1 MESIYDCF
9 KLNNDMKIP
18 CVGFGTYK
26 AAEGNN
32 VEVLKTAIEAG
43 YRYFDTASFYQT
55 EDFLGQA
62 IRESNLPRE
71 DFFLVSKMWK
81 DEMGYQQTKDALEKS
96 LKRLGTD
103 YLDIYLIHWPRPSA
117 DCENWKE
124 LDLET
129 WRAMEELQKEGKIR
143 GLGLSN
149 FLPHH
154 IKNILENGTVKPV
167 VNQLELHPG
176 YMQQAAVRMAANKC
190 GLPVSALDLMIAGDL
205 LGQCVAS
212 SYAARSTQ
220 VPYLGVYGACS
231 PMIEGLLLAG
241 CMIDGGYAQRV
252 CAAASSHFCT
262 AERQYRFPLAYGG
275 QRTPTAQWTATA
287 AGACIVSH
295 ADVQASVRLTHACFG
310 KICDLGVTD
319 ANNMGAAMAP
329 AAYNTIRT
337 LLSDTGTHP
346 GDYDV
351 IYTGDLGRVGS
362 RLLCTMAQ
370 DDSIVLAD
378 KHQDCGILLFS
389 EKQDVHAGGSGCGCV
404 ASVLCAHILPKL
416 AAGELRRVI
425 VAATGALMS
434 PTSVQQGE
442 SIPGICHAA
451 VLEHVGK
458 GES

>member
-9 KLNNDMKIP
+9 KLNNGMKIP

-32 VEVLKTAIEAG
+32 VEVLKTAIEAE

-176 YMQQAAVRMAANKC
+176 YMQQAAVQYCKEHGIQMQAWSPIGRRRILED
-190 GLPVSALDLMIAGDL
+190 GLIL
-205 LGQCVAS
+205 
-212 SYAARSTQ
+212 
-220 VPYLGVYGACS
+220 
-231 PMIEGLLLAG
+231 ELAG
-241 CMIDGGYAQRV
+241 KYQVSPAQLCLRFLLQNDIIPLPK
-252 CAAASSHFCT
+252 SSSMERMKQNMDLFHF
-262 AERQYRFPLAYGG
+262 E
-275 QRTPTAQWTATA
+275 
-287 AGACIVSH
+287 ISEE
-295 ADVQASVRLTHACFG
+295 DV
-310 KICDLGVTD
+310 
-319 ANNMGAAMAP
+319 
-329 AAYNTIRT
+329 
-337 LLSDTGTHP
+337 
-346 GDYDV
+346 
-351 IYTGDLGRVGS
+351 S
-362 RLLCTMAQ
+362 RLATMPQAGWSGEHPDPELAQ
-370 DDSIVLAD
+370 KNV
-378 KHQDCGILLFS
+378 
-389 EKQDVHAGGSGCGCV
+389 V
-404 ASVLCAHILPKL
+404 
-416 AAGELRRVI
+416 
-425 VAATGALMS
+425 
-434 PTSVQQGE
+434 
-442 SIPGICHAA
+442 
-451 VLEHVGK
+451 
-458 GES
+458 

>member
-32 VEVLKTAIEAG
+32 AEILKTAIEAG

-55 EDFLGQA
+55 EDFVGQA

-176 YMQQAAVRMAANKC
+176 YMQQAAVQYCKEHGIQMQAWSPIGRRRILED
-190 GLPVSALDLMIAGDL
+190 GLIL
-205 LGQCVAS
+205 
-212 SYAARSTQ
+212 
-220 VPYLGVYGACS
+220 
-231 PMIEGLLLAG
+231 ELAG
-241 CMIDGGYAQRV
+241 KYQVLPAQLCLRFLLQNDIIPLPK
-252 CAAASSHFCT
+252 SSSMERMKQNMDLFHF
-262 AERQYRFPLAYGG
+262 E
-275 QRTPTAQWTATA
+275 
-287 AGACIVSH
+287 ISEE
-295 ADVQASVRLTHACFG
+295 DV
-310 KICDLGVTD
+310 
-319 ANNMGAAMAP
+319 
-329 AAYNTIRT
+329 
-337 LLSDTGTHP
+337 
-346 GDYDV
+346 
-351 IYTGDLGRVGS
+351 S
-362 RLLCTMAQ
+362 RLATMPQAGWSGEHPDPELAQ
-370 DDSIVLAD
+370 KNV
-378 KHQDCGILLFS
+378 
-389 EKQDVHAGGSGCGCV
+389 V
-404 ASVLCAHILPKL
+404 
-416 AAGELRRVI
+416 
-425 VAATGALMS
+425 
-434 PTSVQQGE
+434 
-442 SIPGICHAA
+442 
-451 VLEHVGK
+451 
-458 GES
+458 

>member
-9 KLNNDMKIP
+9 KLNNGMKIP

-26 AAEGNN
+26 AAGGNN

-176 YMQQAAVRMAANKC
+176 YMQQAAVQYCKEHGIQMQAWSPIGRRRILED
-190 GLPVSALDLMIAGDL
+190 GLIL
-205 LGQCVAS
+205 
-212 SYAARSTQ
+212 
-220 VPYLGVYGACS
+220 
-231 PMIEGLLLAG
+231 ELAG
-241 CMIDGGYAQRV
+241 KYQVSPAQLCLRFLLQNDIIPLPK
-252 CAAASSHFCT
+252 SSSMERMKQNMDLFHF
-262 AERQYRFPLAYGG
+262 E
-275 QRTPTAQWTATA
+275 
-287 AGACIVSH
+287 ISEE
-295 ADVQASVRLTHACFG
+295 DV
-310 KICDLGVTD
+310 
-319 ANNMGAAMAP
+319 
-329 AAYNTIRT
+329 
-337 LLSDTGTHP
+337 
-346 GDYDV
+346 
-351 IYTGDLGRVGS
+351 S
-362 RLLCTMAQ
+362 RLATMPQAGWSGEHPDPELAQ
-370 DDSIVLAD
+370 KNV
-378 KHQDCGILLFS
+378 
-389 EKQDVHAGGSGCGCV
+389 V
-404 ASVLCAHILPKL
+404 
-416 AAGELRRVI
+416 
-425 VAATGALMS
+425 
-434 PTSVQQGE
+434 
-442 SIPGICHAA
+442 
-451 VLEHVGK
+451 
-458 GES
+458 

>member
-32 VEVLKTAIEAG
+32 EEVLKTAIEAG

-176 YMQQAAVRMAANKC
+176 YMQQAAVQYCKEHGIQMQAWSPIGRRRILED
-190 GLPVSALDLMIAGDL
+190 GLIL
-205 LGQCVAS
+205 
-212 SYAARSTQ
+212 
-220 VPYLGVYGACS
+220 
-231 PMIEGLLLAG
+231 ELAG
-241 CMIDGGYAQRV
+241 KYQVSPAQLCLRFLLQNDIIPLPK
-252 CAAASSHFCT
+252 SSSMERMKQNMDLFHF
-262 AERQYRFPLAYGG
+262 E
-275 QRTPTAQWTATA
+275 
-287 AGACIVSH
+287 ISEE
-295 ADVQASVRLTHACFG
+295 DV
-310 KICDLGVTD
+310 
-319 ANNMGAAMAP
+319 
-329 AAYNTIRT
+329 
-337 LLSDTGTHP
+337 
-346 GDYDV
+346 
-351 IYTGDLGRVGS
+351 S
-362 RLLCTMAQ
+362 RLATMPQAGWSGEHPDPELAQ
-370 DDSIVLAD
+370 KNV
-378 KHQDCGILLFS
+378 
-389 EKQDVHAGGSGCGCV
+389 V
-404 ASVLCAHILPKL
+404 
-416 AAGELRRVI
+416 
-425 VAATGALMS
+425 
-434 PTSVQQGE
+434 
-442 SIPGICHAA
+442 
-451 VLEHVGK
+451 
-458 GES
+458 

>member
-1 MESIYDCF
+1 
-9 KLNNDMKIP
+9 MKIP

-32 VEVLKTAIEAG
+32 VVILKTAIDAG

-176 YMQQAAVRMAANKC
+176 YMQQAAVQYCKEHGIQMQAWSPIGRRRILED
-190 GLPVSALDLMIAGDL
+190 GLIL
-205 LGQCVAS
+205 
-212 SYAARSTQ
+212 
-220 VPYLGVYGACS
+220 
-231 PMIEGLLLAG
+231 ELAG
-241 CMIDGGYAQRV
+241 KYQVSPAQLCLRFLLQNDIIPLPK
-252 CAAASSHFCT
+252 SSSMERMKQNMDLFHF
-262 AERQYRFPLAYGG
+262 E
-275 QRTPTAQWTATA
+275 
-287 AGACIVSH
+287 ISEE
-295 ADVQASVRLTHACFG
+295 DV
-310 KICDLGVTD
+310 
-319 ANNMGAAMAP
+319 
-329 AAYNTIRT
+329 
-337 LLSDTGTHP
+337 
-346 GDYDV
+346 
-351 IYTGDLGRVGS
+351 S
-362 RLLCTMAQ
+362 RLATMPQAGWSGEHPDPELAQ
-370 DDSIVLAD
+370 KNV
-378 KHQDCGILLFS
+378 
-389 EKQDVHAGGSGCGCV
+389 V
-404 ASVLCAHILPKL
+404 
-416 AAGELRRVI
+416 
-425 VAATGALMS
+425 
-434 PTSVQQGE
+434 
-442 SIPGICHAA
+442 
-451 VLEHVGK
+451 
-458 GES
+458 

>member
-9 KLNNDMKIP
+9 KLNNGMKIP

-26 AAEGNN
+26 AAERNN

-176 YMQQAAVRMAANKC
+176 YMQQAAVQYCKEHGIQMQAWSPIGRRRILED
-190 GLPVSALDLMIAGDL
+190 GLIL
-205 LGQCVAS
+205 
-212 SYAARSTQ
+212 
-220 VPYLGVYGACS
+220 
-231 PMIEGLLLAG
+231 ELAG
-241 CMIDGGYAQRV
+241 KYQVSPAQLCLRFLLQNDIIPLPK
-252 CAAASSHFCT
+252 SSSMERMKQNMDLFHF
-262 AERQYRFPLAYGG
+262 E
-275 QRTPTAQWTATA
+275 
-287 AGACIVSH
+287 ISEE
-295 ADVQASVRLTHACFG
+295 DV
-310 KICDLGVTD
+310 
-319 ANNMGAAMAP
+319 
-329 AAYNTIRT
+329 
-337 LLSDTGTHP
+337 
-346 GDYDV
+346 
-351 IYTGDLGRVGS
+351 S
-362 RLLCTMAQ
+362 RLATMPQAGWSVEHPDPELAQ
-370 DDSIVLAD
+370 KNV
-378 KHQDCGILLFS
+378 
-389 EKQDVHAGGSGCGCV
+389 V
-404 ASVLCAHILPKL
+404 
-416 AAGELRRVI
+416 
-425 VAATGALMS
+425 
-434 PTSVQQGE
+434 
-442 SIPGICHAA
+442 
-451 VLEHVGK
+451 
-458 GES
+458 

>member
-26 AAEGNN
+26 AAEWNN
-32 VEVLKTAIEAG
+32 VEILKTAIEAG

-176 YMQQAAVRMAANKC
+176 YMQQAAVQYCKEHGIQMQAWSPIGRRRILED
-190 GLPVSALDLMIAGDL
+190 GLIL
-205 LGQCVAS
+205 
-212 SYAARSTQ
+212 
-220 VPYLGVYGACS
+220 
-231 PMIEGLLLAG
+231 ELAG
-241 CMIDGGYAQRV
+241 KYQVSPAQLCLRFLLQNDIIPLPK
-252 CAAASSHFCT
+252 SSSMERMKQNMDLFHF
-262 AERQYRFPLAYGG
+262 E
-275 QRTPTAQWTATA
+275 
-287 AGACIVSH
+287 ISEE
-295 ADVQASVRLTHACFG
+295 DV
-310 KICDLGVTD
+310 
-319 ANNMGAAMAP
+319 
-329 AAYNTIRT
+329 
-337 LLSDTGTHP
+337 
-346 GDYDV
+346 
-351 IYTGDLGRVGS
+351 S
-362 RLLCTMAQ
+362 RLATMPQAGWSGEHPDPELAQ
-370 DDSIVLAD
+370 KNV
-378 KHQDCGILLFS
+378 
-389 EKQDVHAGGSGCGCV
+389 V
-404 ASVLCAHILPKL
+404 
-416 AAGELRRVI
+416 
-425 VAATGALMS
+425 
-434 PTSVQQGE
+434 
-442 SIPGICHAA
+442 
-451 VLEHVGK
+451 
-458 GES
+458 

>member
-32 VEVLKTAIEAG
+32 VEVLKIAIEAG

-176 YMQQAAVRMAANKC
+176 YMQQAAVQYCKEHGIQMQAWSPIGRRRILED
-190 GLPVSALDLMIAGDL
+190 GLIL
-205 LGQCVAS
+205 
-212 SYAARSTQ
+212 
-220 VPYLGVYGACS
+220 
-231 PMIEGLLLAG
+231 ELAG
-241 CMIDGGYAQRV
+241 KYQVSPAQLCLRFLLQNDIIPLPK
-252 CAAASSHFCT
+252 SSSMERMKQNMDLFHF
-262 AERQYRFPLAYGG
+262 E
-275 QRTPTAQWTATA
+275 
-287 AGACIVSH
+287 ISEE
-295 ADVQASVRLTHACFG
+295 DV
-310 KICDLGVTD
+310 
-319 ANNMGAAMAP
+319 
-329 AAYNTIRT
+329 
-337 LLSDTGTHP
+337 
-346 GDYDV
+346 
-351 IYTGDLGRVGS
+351 S
-362 RLLCTMAQ
+362 RLATMPQAGWSGEHPDPELAQ
-370 DDSIVLAD
+370 KNV
-378 KHQDCGILLFS
+378 
-389 EKQDVHAGGSGCGCV
+389 V
-404 ASVLCAHILPKL
+404 
-416 AAGELRRVI
+416 
-425 VAATGALMS
+425 
-434 PTSVQQGE
+434 
-442 SIPGICHAA
+442 
-451 VLEHVGK
+451 
-458 GES
+458 

>member
-26 AAEGNN
+26 AAGGNN

-176 YMQQAAVRMAANKC
+176 YMQQAAVQYCKEHGIQMQAWSPIGRRRILED
-190 GLPVSALDLMIAGDL
+190 GLIL
-205 LGQCVAS
+205 
-212 SYAARSTQ
+212 
-220 VPYLGVYGACS
+220 
-231 PMIEGLLLAG
+231 ELAG
-241 CMIDGGYAQRV
+241 KYQVSPAQLCLRFLLQNDIIPLPK
-252 CAAASSHFCT
+252 SSSMERMKQNMDLFHF
-262 AERQYRFPLAYGG
+262 E
-275 QRTPTAQWTATA
+275 
-287 AGACIVSH
+287 ISEE
-295 ADVQASVRLTHACFG
+295 DV
-310 KICDLGVTD
+310 
-319 ANNMGAAMAP
+319 
-329 AAYNTIRT
+329 
-337 LLSDTGTHP
+337 
-346 GDYDV
+346 
-351 IYTGDLGRVGS
+351 S
-362 RLLCTMAQ
+362 RLATMPQAGWSGEHPDPELAQ
-370 DDSIVLAD
+370 
-378 KHQDCGILLFS
+378 
-389 EKQDVHAGGSGCGCV
+389 
-404 ASVLCAHILPKL
+404 KL
-416 AAGELRRVI
+416 
-425 VAATGALMS
+425 
-434 PTSVQQGE
+434 
-442 SIPGICHAA
+442 
-451 VLEHVGK
+451 
-458 GES
+458 